1 MNPLVAFFVVLCFP
15 LAVDL
20 LSLEY
25 DGLWI
30 RTSKYANGQARVYVS
45 IGNIAVTALLLSAS
59 RDVPILSGRIHL
71 ASNVWCDAQ
80 LCRLEKMMEE
90 VVYPPYI
97 DRIVEKFFT
106 KLSKPTAAQWRT
118 CGEVLGPRGEAS
130 VALKL
135 FAVIRYALQSS
146 IFEAQVAQL
155 RQHIDHFRSLVSKL
169 HPFLPARVTNFCVK
183 HIPDDILAHGP
194 DIKMSGW
201 NKVQEQVVAL
211 RALLRQCF
219 AR

>member
-30 RTSKYANGQARVYVS
+30 RTSKYANGKMMRILSRFLADTFPLVGQARVYVS

-118 CGEVLGPRGEAS
+118 CGEVLGPR
-130 VALKL
+130 VM
-135 FAVIRYALQSS
+135 
-146 IFEAQVAQL
+146 
-155 RQHIDHFRSLVSKL
+155 
-169 HPFLPARVTNFCVK
+169 P
-183 HIPDDILAHGP
+183 
-194 DIKMSGW
+194 
-201 NKVQEQVVAL
+201 
-211 RALLRQCF
+211 
-219 AR
+219 